1 MNTNE
6 LKKGY
11 SNGWASLLTFRKRF

>member
-11 SNGWASLLTFRKRF
+11 SNCWASLLTVCKRF